1 MNSYSKVSFVFELPA
16 VLHVGLSLME
26 LANSFASFVLG
37 LFLGWG
43 LVVGR
48 VVDFFCW

>member
-26 LANSFASFVLG
+26 LASFVLG
-37 LFLGWG
+37 LFLGLG